1 MESLTFRQADRGW
14 RQRAILIIPLL
25 AIVAGLLALLPQDAS
40 AHAFLERS
48 EPSENRVLPEAP
60 LEVSLLFTEPVEPDF
75 SRAELYDSTGA
86 LVPTEPSRIGEAN
99 QILLA
104 LPVD

>member
-1 MESLTFRQADRGW
+1 MESFTFRQADRGW
-14 RQRAILIIPLL
+14 RQRAILLIPLL
-25 AIVAGLLALLPQDAS
+25 ALVAGLLALLPQDAS

-75 SRAELYDSTGA
+75 SRAELYEAIGYHDYEA
-86 LVPTEPSRIGEAN
+86 LDATIARSAVPETP
-99 QILLA
+99 Q
-104 LPVD
+104 